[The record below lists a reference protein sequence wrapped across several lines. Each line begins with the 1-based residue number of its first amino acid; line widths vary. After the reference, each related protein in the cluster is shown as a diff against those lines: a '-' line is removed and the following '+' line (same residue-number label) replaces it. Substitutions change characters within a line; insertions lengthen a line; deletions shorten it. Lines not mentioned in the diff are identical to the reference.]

1 VCCVTALGPISRKNA
16 NTRSERD
23 QLRTPGAE
31 PPIAAGLHYTLYYTQ
46 LLTQAE
52 HLSSVT
58 EILHWIQIGPI
69 LPPNVEDPNVNGTL
83 PITTPPAT
91 ALLYV
96 PMPQPTA
103 APAAESLPLTVTNSG
118 PLVKSNEQM
127 SDLNTIPVTKAAITP
142 PITSIASHPG
152 LMRKSTRNRT
162 TRDFLKPKFKGKAY
176 NIGEQRVYNCKEQR
190 VPACYSDVDE
200 NWYLRPMS
208 KSTLPPAFRRGPL
221 NLNEDGTKINY
232 KKSHAG
238 QYKVYWEQADAEEIV
253 RLLISS
259 TIRPLHFR
267 EIPLDQVVTYVNPV
281 CVEKLNDDSSLKFR
295 TRLTIGG
302 DRIIYPYDKS
312 AVTADLESW
321 KILLNCMISEDANW
335 STIDLTDF
343 YLGTPLPHPEYIR
356 IPTAMIPERVRKFY
370 ALDQYITS
378 KAIYFSVH
386 RTHYGLP
393 QAGALSQQR
402 LFKHLEQNG
411 YSQCQHTPSF
421 FRNKDGSVRFSL
433 VVDDFAILWTNK
445 QSMDHFIATLRQL
458 YSVKINWEGTK
469 YIGMD
474 IDIDRKNRHVTI
486 SMAGYIDKLFQT
498 IRPNGTK
505 GASTPCTYAPPNY
518 KNPGAQT
525 ATIDDTPLATLAQK
539 KELQSV
545 IGTLLYYSRTVD
557 PSILTAVHEL
567 GSVQANPTIKDMLK
581 MERLLQ
587 YLSTHRNYGIRYYAS
602 NMQLQVQSD
611 ASYLCR
617 PRARS
622 VSGGLFYLGTRKA
635 INGSIACT
643 SKMISCIVASA
654 AEAELA
660 AGFQQAQIAVRL
672 RNTLTDLGYP
682 QLPTLLLIDN
692 TVAIGLANDTINKKR
707 SKSMDMRFFWL
718 RDRVAQQQ
726 FVVEHIPGQH
736 NVADFFTKALPKS
749 KYDQFRRYL
758 VVNRDCMEEKR
769 PKKKLKT
776 ITMDKTL

>member
-1 VCCVTALGPISRKNA
+1 
-16 NTRSERD
+16 
-23 QLRTPGAE
+23 
-31 PPIAAGLHYTLYYTQ
+31 
-46 LLTQAE
+46 
-52 HLSSVT
+52 
-58 EILHWIQIGPI
+58 
-69 LPPNVEDPNVNGTL
+69 
-83 PITTPPAT
+83 
-91 ALLYV
+91 
-96 PMPQPTA
+96 
-103 APAAESLPLTVTNSG
+103 
-118 PLVKSNEQM
+118 
-127 SDLNTIPVTKAAITP
+127 
-142 PITSIASHPG
+142 
-152 LMRKSTRNRT
+152 
-162 TRDFLKPKFKGKAY
+162 
-176 NIGEQRVYNCKEQR
+176 
-190 VPACYSDVDE
+190 
-200 NWYLRPMS
+200 
-208 KSTLPPAFRRGPL
+208 
-221 NLNEDGTKINY
+221 
-232 KKSHAG
+232 
-238 QYKVYWEQADAEEIV
+238 
-253 RLLISS
+253 
-259 TIRPLHFR
+259 
-267 EIPLDQVVTYVNPV
+267 
-281 CVEKLNDDSSLKFR
+281 
-295 TRLTIGG
+295 
-302 DRIIYPYDKS
+302 
-312 AVTADLESW
+312 
-321 KILLNCMISEDANW
+321 
-335 STIDLTDF
+335 
-343 YLGTPLPHPEYIR
+343 
-356 IPTAMIPERVRKFY
+356 
-370 ALDQYITS
+370 
-378 KAIYFSVH
+378 
-386 RTHYGLP
+386 
-393 QAGALSQQR
+393 
-402 LFKHLEQNG
+402 
-411 YSQCQHTPSF
+411 
-421 FRNKDGSVRFSL
+421 
-433 VVDDFAILWTNK
+433 
-445 QSMDHFIATLRQL
+445 
-458 YSVKINWEGTK
+458 
-469 YIGMD
+469 MD